1 MVWSKLP
8 SNRTFPNWIKIKI
21 SMASKFNPLQ
31 YLSWVLNPYILPGKQ
46 CFLLNN
52 TCLYW
57 CGSINHNRFFNHS
70 LVPVAPLTLAYCFLS
85 LESIKVLD
93 KNWFIRH
100 IKTEYKESHQYTE
113 QNETSQNSEQI
124 PILVAI
130 TAVSSCHLLLENC
143 LVTKVNRHM
152 MVPD

>member
-8 SNRTFPNWIKIKI
+8 SNRKFPNWIKIKI

-57 CGSINHNRFFNHS
+57 CGSINNNRFFNHC
-70 LVPVAPLTLAYCFLS
+70 LAPVAPLTLACCFLS

-93 KNWFIRH
+93 KTWFIRH
-100 IKTEYKESHQYTE
+100 IITEYKDSSIYRTRW
-113 QNETSQNSEQI
+113 NKSKFRTNTYPGGYSCSEF
-124 PILVAI
+124 LSFAI
-130 TAVSSCHLLLENC
+130 RELFGHRGE
-143 LVTKVNRHM
+143 
-152 MVPD
+152 